1 MKRSAAL
8 LVFIAF
14 FGSSFGQQASMS
26 SPMIS
31 TSDSTVRMSVS
42 FSSFSADQSYRL
54 GIGCA
59 VGDLA
64 GATLE
69 LLEGDSQL
77 DLPVATF
84 QQGHNAEQW
93 WGVKELHVRG
103 YLLEGGTVPA
113 TGATLRLSVQI
124 PLAVANEK
132 GQLFLF
138 VARKYA
144 EGIWYLEDGMPI
156 EEKHW

>member
-54 GIGCA
+54 GNRMC
-59 VGDLA
+59 
-64 GATLE
+64 
-69 LLEGDSQL
+69 
-77 DLPVATF
+77 
-84 QQGHNAEQW
+84 
-93 WGVKELHVRG
+93 R
-103 YLLEGGTVPA
+103 
-113 TGATLRLSVQI
+113 R
-124 PLAVANEK
+124 
-132 GQLFLF
+132 
-138 VARKYA
+138 
-144 EGIWYLEDGMPI
+144 
-156 EEKHW
+156 

>member
-1 MKRSAAL
+1 
-8 LVFIAF
+8 
-14 FGSSFGQQASMS
+14 
-26 SPMIS
+26 
-31 TSDSTVRMSVS
+31 
-42 FSSFSADQSYRL
+42 
-54 GIGCA
+54 
-59 VGDLA
+59 
-64 GATLE
+64 
-69 LLEGDSQL
+69 
-77 DLPVATF
+77 
-84 QQGHNAEQW
+84 
-93 WGVKELHVRG
+93 VRG

-113 TGATLRLSVQI
+113 TGETLRLSVQI